1 MAEYTSPYKMEGFE
15 NAAMS
20 KVFTDLLMI
29 RPQAKKVQQVS
40 NGRPKTTSS
49 SNPSCPPD
57 NAGPNVLTTG
67 SMAAGAAEPTSFL
80 KTMLIQERNTVDSL
94 IETAKKISPVAKRI
108 IQMEDAYDAA
118 FESDAK
124 APLPGISKTLQ
135 GFAILLFFISYI
147 ALAII
152 GTIAINSITKSGR
165 AAASAFAGFG
175 IVGFILLAVIAH
187 LG

>member
-1 MAEYTSPYKMEGFE
+1 MAEYTSPYKVEGFE
-15 NAAMS
+15 NVTMS

-29 RPQAKKVQQVS
+29 RPPVKKAQQGS
-40 NGRPKTTSS
+40 NGRPKKTSS

-57 NAGPNVLTTG
+57 NAGPNTFTTG
-67 SMAAGAAEPTSFL
+67 TAGDGAAEPTSFL

-94 IETAKKISPVAKRI
+94 MATAKKISPVAKRI
-108 IQMEDAYDAA
+108 NQMEDAYDAA
-118 FESDAK
+118 YESDVR
-124 APLPGISKTLQ
+124 APLPGTSKTLQ
-135 GFAILLFFISYI
+135 GFAVLLFFISYI

-165 AAASAFAGFG
+165 IAAGAFAGFV
-175 IVGFILLAVIAH
+175 IVGFILLAVIAQ

>member
-29 RPQAKKVQQVS
+29 RPQTKKVNKGS

-57 NAGPNVLTTG
+57 NAGPNILT
-67 SMAAGAAEPTSFL
+67 AGAAGEGATESTSFL

-94 IETAKKISPVAKRI
+94 METAKKISPVAKRI
-108 IQMEDAYDAA
+108 NQIEDAYDAA
-118 FESDAK
+118 FESDVR

-135 GFAILLFFISYI
+135 GFAVLLFFVSYI

-152 GTIAINSITKSGR
+152 GTIAVNNITKSGR
-165 AAASAFAGFG
+165 AAAGAFLGFSVG
-175 IVGFILLAVIAH
+175 GFILLAIVAR

>member
-1 MAEYTSPYKMEGFE
+1 MAEYTSPYNVEGFE
-15 NAAMS
+15 NATMS

-29 RPQAKKVQQVS
+29 QPQAKKVVQAS
-40 NGRPKTTSS
+40 NGRPKKTSS

-57 NAGPNVLTTG
+57 NAGPNVLTVGVT
-67 SMAAGAAEPTSFL
+67 AENRPEPTSFL

-94 IETAKKISPVAKRI
+94 METAKKISPVAKRI
-108 IQMEDAYDAA
+108 NQMEDAYDAA
-118 FESDAK
+118 YESDVR

-135 GFAILLFFISYI
+135 GFAVLLFFISYI

-165 AAASAFAGFG
+165 AAAGAFVGFV